1 MCGNNLM
8 CITIVNYPRHWLM
21 WYYRVHLLVH
31 VVGNSP
37 WAMPF
42 GLIFLNV
49 LHIFV
54 MNIHVHMYMQ
64 DIFLI
69 KKNLESKI
77 LKCSTHGPF
86 SALNY

>member
-1 MCGNNLM
+1 MVLQS
-8 CITIVNYPRHWLM
+8 I
-21 WYYRVHLLVH
+21 HLLVH

-42 GLIFLNV
+42 GLIFHV
-49 LHIFV
+49 LHIFA

-64 DIFLI
+64 DIFLN
-69 KKNLESKI
+69 KKNLRSKI

>member
-1 MCGNNLM
+1 MVLQS
-8 CITIVNYPRHWLM
+8 I
-21 WYYRVHLLVH
+21 HLLVH

-49 LHIFV
+49 LRIFA

-69 KKNLESKI
+69 KKTLGSKI

>member
-1 MCGNNLM
+1 MYYNSKLSK
-8 CITIVNYPRHWLM
+8 TLAQ
-21 WYYRVHLLVH
+21 WYDRVHLLVH

-49 LHIFV
+49 LRTIA
-54 MNIHVHMYMQ
+54 MNIHACTCTCKT
-64 DIFLI
+64 FFSL
-69 KKNLESKI
+69 KKNLGSKS

>member
-1 MCGNNLM
+1 MYYNSKLSK
-8 CITIVNYPRHWLM
+8 TLAQ

-49 LHIFV
+49 LRIPVFA

-69 KKNLESKI
+69 KKNLGSKI
-77 LKCSTHGPF
+77 LKCSNHGPF